1 MPTDSV
7 VMADSAERGRW
18 GALGQ
23 RIGTTVVG
31 VPLLVVGLWLGRWP
45 LWAMTWLLA
54 FVGSV
59 EFSNLLR
66 LRRLDLPAWQTGLF
80 TTGVLAANALHWP
93 LWPVVVALFF
103 LAALLGLGG
112 SDNQRGFLTGVSALF
127 GGLYLGGLFSFLVR
141 LRALSHGF
149 WVTLYVFGVTW
160 LTDAAAYFAGRA
172 LGRHPLLPRV
182 SPGKT
187 WEGAVAGLVVG
198 ALVGAAASPLVGQG
212 AGTGL
217 WLGGLV
223 SMAGQIGDL
232 VESNLKRFVGAKDSG
247 GILPGHGGV
256 LDRFDSA
263 LFAMPAAYYLLKG
276 IGLN

>member
-1 MPTDSV
+1 
-7 VMADSAERGRW
+7 MADSAERGRW

-23 RIGTTVVG
+23 RVGTTVVG
-31 VPLLVVGLWLGRWP
+31 VPLLVLGLWLGHWP

-54 FVGSV
+54 LVGSV
-59 EFSNLLR
+59 EFSHLLR
-66 LRRLDLPAWQTGLF
+66 LRHLDLPPWQTGLF

-141 LRALSHGF
+141 LRGMPHGF
-149 WVTLYVFGVTW
+149 WVTLYVFAVTW
-160 LTDAAAYFAGRA
+160 LTDAAAFFAGRA

-187 WEGAVAGLVVG
+187 WEGAVAGLAVG
-198 ALVGAAASPLVGQG
+198 VLVGAAASPLVGQD

-217 WLGGLV
+217 WVGGLV

-276 IGLN
+276 IGLS